1 MHRITTFEYTTPEIA
16 TKLPARSSD
25 IQSILKTRFG
35 FDQFLPLQEEI
46 VSNVMSG
53 NDSLVLMPTGAGKS
67 LCYQLPAL
75 CRDGY
80 TMVVSPLIALMKDQ
94 VDALRANGIAA
105 AFVNSTLSPEQNE
118 QILADTASGEV
129 KILYVAPERIATGRF
144 RNFLKAQPP
153 SLIAIDEAH
162 CISEWGHDFRP
173 DYRNLKNLRQ
183 NLSNIPLIALTA
195 TATEVVRRDIADQLR
210 LEDSKW
216 FVSSFNRPNLA
227 YSVRPKT
234 RAFDSLVGLLNTH
247 KNESAIIYCFS
258 RKETDN
264 LAYDLA
270 ERGFSAA
277 AYHAGLD
284 TVLRRETQERFIKD
298 EVEII
303 VATIAFGM
311 GIDKPDVRLV
321 VHYNLSKSLEGYY
334 QETGRAGRDGLPSE
348 CVLFY
353 TFGDRV
359 KQDFFINQIEDPSER
374 ENASEKLS
382 AMVEYSELRT
392 CRRRYML
399 SYFGDESPVGTSASD
414 SGIGTEESTGCGGCD
429 VCLATKE
436 EFDATEIS
444 QKILSAIIR
453 TGERFGAKH
462 VVDVLR
468 GSRAKRIRELEHD
481 QLSVHGI
488 ASDVPDEELRETIGL
503 LQDEGLIAISSGEYR
518 TLAVSSA
525 GRSFLNNRDSI
536 TLARMPVLLEPSA
549 NITMDEGS
557 NGKNLDFD
565 RDLFAELRALRK
577 QVAHERDVPAY
588 VIFGDVALREMAY
601 YMPNSLDSFSTISG
615 VGTTKLNQFG
625 ERFLETII
633 DYCDQHDLLPREKIG
648 VPRRKRRNSSR
659 KTSANGRPSLSRSL
673 NETKR
678 LFTEGFNVDEIAT
691 ERGLAS
697 KTIVSHLEKIARA
710 EPEFNLE
717 QLLPTPDKI
726 EIIQNALKADG
737 SGYLA
742 PIKEELGDDYSYEEI
757 RMVRLQ
763 MERDLEPVE

>member
-1 MHRITTFEYTTPEIA
+1 MTSA
-16 TKLPARSSD
+16 TNTD
-25 IQSILKTRFG
+25 ILSVLKTRFG

-53 NDSLVLMPTGAGKS
+53 NDALVLMPTGAGKS

-94 VDALRANGIAA
+94 VDSLRANGIKA
-105 AFVNSTLSPEQNE
+105 AFVNSTLSPEENE
-118 QILADTASGEV
+118 EVLSATANGGI

-144 RNFLKAQPP
+144 RNFLMAMPP

-183 NLSNIPLIALTA
+183 AMPSIPVIALTA
-195 TATEVVRRDIADQLR
+195 TATEEVRRDIADQLQ

-216 FVSSFNRPNLA
+216 FVSSFNRPNLS
-227 YSVRPKT
+227 YSVRPKQ
-234 RAFDSLVGLLNTH
+234 RAFESLVGLLNSH

-258 RKETDN
+258 RKDTEN

-270 ERGFSAA
+270 ERGYSAA
-277 AYHAGLD
+277 PYHAGLD
-284 TVLRRETQERFIKD
+284 SALRRTTQERFIKD
-298 EVEII
+298 EIEVI

-359 KQDFFINQIEDPSER
+359 KQDFFINQIEDPTER
-374 ENASEKLS
+374 QHASDKLS
-382 AMVEYSELRT
+382 AMVEYSELRS
-392 CRRRYML
+392 CRRRYVL
-399 SYFGDESPVGTSASD
+399 NYFGEQSTPISVASNEND
-414 SGIGTEESTGCGGCD
+414 NATNGCGGCD
-429 VCLATKE
+429 ICLAVKE

-453 TGERFGAKH
+453 TGERFGVKH

-488 ASDVPDEELRETIGL
+488 AADMLDEEIREIVGL
-503 LQDEGLIAISSGEYR
+503 LQDEGFISVSADEYR
-518 TLAVSSA
+518 TLSVAAA
-525 GRSFLNNRDSI
+525 GRIFLNNRDSL
-536 TLARMPVLLEPSA
+536 TLSRMPVDTEVLTSRAFES
-549 NITMDEGS
+549 DS

-565 RDLFAELRALRK
+565 RDLFSELRSLRK
-577 QVAHERDVPAY
+577 QVADERDVPAY

-601 YMPNSLDSFSTISG
+601 YMPNSLETFSTISG
-615 VGTTKLNQFG
+615 VGSTKLDQFG
-625 ERFLETII
+625 DRFLATIV
-633 DYCDQHDLLPREKIG
+633 DYCEQRDLSPREKVG
-648 VPRRKRRNSSR
+648 VKPRRRRRSSR
-659 KTSANGRPSLSRSL
+659 PKDSDGRPKLSRSI

-678 LFTEGFNVDEIAT
+678 LFNEGFSVEDIAE
-691 ERGLAS
+691 ERGFSS
-697 KTIVSHLEKIARA
+697 KTIVSHLEKIGRA
-710 EPEFNLE
+710 EPDFNLE
-717 QLLPTPDKI
+717 QLLPTAEKI
-726 EIIQNALKADG
+726 EAIEKVLKSNE

-742 PIKEELGDDYSYEEI
+742 PIKDELGDDYSYEEI
-757 RMVRLQ
+757 RIVRLQ
-763 MERDLEPVE
+763 MEREIETADS